1 MTKPSNVYKITC
13 KINSKI
19 YIGKANDPKK
29 RWSRHKNPDKK
40 KIYYLQAA
48 IIKHGAENFSMEVI
62 EKYDSEKEAYAG
74 EKYYIKL
81 LNAKDKTI
89 GYNLTDGGIGSFGRI
104 CSDAE
109 RLKKSVGMTEYWKK
123 NIHPSKGK
131 KYTEEEY
138 KTIFSKETRRK
149 ISDKNSGSGNGMYD
163 KTHSFD
169 KRKEM
174 SIKMI
179 ESKSKTDNIYK
190 PFSAEVIEQIKK
202 ASREGKS
209 GLVPDDQKD
218 IIIEL
223 YNTGSYTKKD
233 LGIKFNLEEVTIKHI
248 IRKWPKIRANNPKYL
263 TLEQKTEII
272 EAYLSNKYTD
282 QQIVD
287 KLQITL
293 IVLNRVLMAY
303 KKESKV

>member
-1 MTKPSNVYKITC
+1 
-13 KINSKI
+13 
-19 YIGKANDPKK
+19 
-29 RWSRHKNPDKK
+29 
-40 KIYYLQAA
+40 
-48 IIKHGAENFSMEVI
+48 
-62 EKYDSEKEAYAG
+62 
-74 EKYYIKL
+74 
-81 LNAKDKTI
+81 
-89 GYNLTDGGIGSFGRI
+89 
-104 CSDAE
+104 
-109 RLKKSVGMTEYWKK
+109 
-123 NIHPSKGK
+123 
-131 KYTEEEY
+131 
-138 KTIFSKETRRK
+138 
-149 ISDKNSGSGNGMYD
+149 
-163 KTHSFD
+163 
-169 KRKEM
+169 
-174 SIKMI
+174 MI